1 MACIDE
7 VHCMCEWAH
16 NFRPSYLRLNNVLR
30 NILNIQNILGL
41 TATATRAMERDITHL
56 LEIPQEGIIRSS
68 LLRENLHIAVSRND
82 GDKNV
87 ALLDMLEKDPRF
99 TKGSII
105 VYCTFRSQVMPPLAT
120 LVSLGH
126 DDNDEVTCHGL
137 P

>member
-105 VYCTFRSQVMPPLAT
+105 VYCTFRSQVMPP
-120 LVSLGH
+120 G
-126 DDNDEVTCHGL
+126 